1 MRTSVFRFWCC
12 TGMVLG
18 GLLLGTGPAQA
29 HKVTVFAWVE
39 AGQVHTQSKFSGGK
53 RVRGGRIKVLDQN
66 DKMRLEGTTDAQGH
80 FTFPTP
86 SGATALKIIL
96 TAGMG
101 HTNQWQISAQELG
114 VDKAEAPTLP
124 SRAPVTVAPTH
135 APAIQPA
142 MDPAAIEQIV
152 ENALDRKLAPLRE
165 QLAAQ
170 EWGLRDVLGGLGYIL
185 GLIGLAGYLQYRKQ
199 QDPKAPS

>member
-18 GLLLGTGPAQA
+18 WLLLSTGLAQA

-39 AGQVHTQSKFSGGK
+39 DGQVHTESKFSGGK
-53 RVRGGRIKVLDQN
+53 RVSGGKIKVLDQK
-66 DKMRLEGTTDAQGH
+66 DKMRVEGTTDAQGH
-80 FTFPTP
+80 FTFPAP
-86 SGATALKIIL
+86 SGATALKVIL
-96 TAGMG
+96 VAGMG
-101 HTNQWQISAQELG
+101 HTNQWRISAQELG
-114 VDKAEAPTLP
+114 VGKAEAPALP
-124 SRAPVTVAPTH
+124 SHSPAPVAPSN

-142 MDPAAIEQIV
+142 MDPAAIEHMV

-165 QLAAQ
+165 LLAAQ

-185 GLIGLAGYLQYRKQ
+185 GLIGLASYLQSRKQ
-199 QDPKAPS
+199 REPKAPS